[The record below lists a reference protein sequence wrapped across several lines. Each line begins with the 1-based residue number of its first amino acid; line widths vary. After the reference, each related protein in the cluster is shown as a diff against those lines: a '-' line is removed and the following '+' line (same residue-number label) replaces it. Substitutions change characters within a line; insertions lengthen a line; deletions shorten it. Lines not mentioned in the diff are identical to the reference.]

1 MEKKL
6 TLALNYRLKGRPEL
20 VYDSLVDF
28 RKFGALHPHMQQID
42 ILADHSPEFI
52 EYDIHEEL
60 YVFGFI
66 KMKPRYTAKSFGIE
80 KNKHVQY
87 TSQVRKNVFLQIDFT
102 LQENAGVIELQE
114 LITLNCNKVIG
125 YIFLGILRRAHH
137 QLFRKLQDLPA
148 QANLSFQNTESPQA

>member
-6 TLALNYRLKGRPEL
+6 TLERNYRLEGRPER
-20 VYDSLVDF
+20 VYESLVDF

-42 ILADHSPEFI
+42 IVADHSPDFI
-52 EYDIHEEL
+52 EYGIYEEL

-87 TSQVRKNVFLQIDFT
+87 TSQVRKNVFLQIDFR
-102 LQENAGVIELQE
+102 LSVQEETGLVELHE
-114 LITLNCNKVIG
+114 LISLDCNKFIG
-125 YIFLGILRRAHH
+125 YIFLGILRRAHD
-137 QLFRKLQDLPA
+137 QLFRNLQNEPEQTSLPVR
-148 QANLSFQNTESPQA
+148 